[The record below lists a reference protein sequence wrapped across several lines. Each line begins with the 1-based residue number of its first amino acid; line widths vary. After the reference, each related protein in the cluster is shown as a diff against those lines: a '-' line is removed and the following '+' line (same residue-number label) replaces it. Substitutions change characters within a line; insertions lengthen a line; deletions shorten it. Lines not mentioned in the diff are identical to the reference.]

1 MARYRLPLAR
11 PSPHNGVPMH
21 RRCYATLCIRSDS
34 PGHGG
39 RTWARTEPA
48 LFGLFAQLLLNH
60 TKLPLF
66 VVHNDAVDPI
76 AVLDGVVPPRHL
88 HGPHAQ
94 VHPFEAEV
102 LKGGVRA
109 PIMSRHYES
118 MFTKLHLWRLPC
130 QQVVYID
137 YDVLTLRSPDG
148 AFDLCGDEPF
158 CAVYVGDPILRQFN
172 GGVFVMQPSNDT
184 YWRLRDLIDEDR
196 RRGIAR
202 PLAEQEL
209 LNGAFPEWKALP
221 SRYNVQGTASG
232 YPYDVN
238 TDVLIHE
245 KFYMLPLELRA
256 QLPIPRSLPE
266 PTWLDYVVQF
276 FAHFW

>member
-1 MARYRLPLAR
+1 
-11 PSPHNGVPMH
+11 MH
-21 RRCYATLCIRSDS
+21 RKCYATLCIRSDS

-76 AVLDGVVPPRHL
+76 AVLDGALPPVHL
-88 HGPHAQ
+88 HGPRVQ
-94 VHPFEAEV
+94 VHPFEVDV
-102 LKGGVRA
+102 LKSSVRA
-109 PIMSRHYES
+109 TTMNRHYES
-118 MFTKLHLWRLPC
+118 MYTKLQLWRLPC

-148 AFDLCGDEPF
+148 AFDLCGNAPF
-158 CAVYVGDPILRQFN
+158 CAVYVGDPILRHFN
-172 GGVFVMQPSNDT
+172 SGVFVFMPGNST
-184 YWRLRDLIDEDR
+184 YWRLRGILDEDG
-196 RRGIAR
+196 RRGVAR
-202 PLAEQEL
+202 NSPDQDL
-209 LNGAFPEWKALP
+209 LNEAFPEWKALP
-221 SRYNVQGTASG
+221 SRYNVQGLADG
-232 YPYDVN
+232 WPYDVN
-238 TDVLIHE
+238 KDVFIHE
-245 KFYMLPLELRA
+245 KFYMLPSELRA

-276 FAHFW
+276 FGHFW